1 MDEIAFHEGAVE
13 DPAAVRSVMEGCDA
27 MVNFAAESHVDRSIA
42 EQDAFARTH
51 VIGTGVLL
59 DAARERGVARYLQVS
74 TDEVYGSIE
83 DGSFTESSPL
93 DPSSPYSANKAG
105 GDLLTSSYHH
115 TYGLETLIC
124 RGSHNYGPRPDPEK
138 LVPLMIL
145 NPLHGHPL

>member
-27 MVNFAAESHVDRSIA
+27 VVNFAAESHVDRSIS

-59 DAARERGVARYLQVS
+59 DAARELGMKRFVQVS

-83 DGSFTESSPL
+83 SGSFTEESPL
-93 DPSSPYSANKAG
+93 DPSSPYSATKAE
-105 GDLLTSSYHH
+105 GDLLVSAHAH
-115 TYGLETLIC
+115 T
-124 RGSHNYGPRPDPEK
+124 
-138 LVPLMIL
+138 
-145 NPLHGHPL
+145 HGVNASI